1 MARYEPDIDGWW
13 IATDGE
19 LGGIPLPNE
28 ALTELPLRL
37 QNGAFRLGTDEGRIV
52 LNGHVRPTSLDLVLT
67 RGPNRGRV
75 VPAIYDLNEGGLR
88 LCCDLSG
95 ACRPD
100 AFTAPPGT
108 RRFLICY
115 RRT

>member
-1 MARYEPDIDGWW
+1 MARSEPDIDGWW
-13 IATDGE
+13 IAIDGE
-19 LGGIPLPNE
+19 LGGIALPKE

-52 LNGHVRPTSLDLVLT
+52 LNGHVRPSSLDLILT
-67 RGPNRGRV
+67 RGPNRGRI
-75 VPAIYDLNEGGLR
+75 VPSIYDLNADGLR

-95 ACRPD
+95 VSRPET
-100 AFTAPPGT
+100 FSAPPGT
-108 RRFLICY
+108 RRFLVCY